1 MPDGAPGGPGGV
13 YALPSSE
20 EEEEEGEAYSDDDYD
35 EGQAVVRAHAARAVA
50 LRRSE
55 LSPEERQWR
64 AGIRGAPLRA
74 IAAAG
79 A

>member
-1 MPDGAPGGPGGV
+1 V

-20 EEEEEGEAYSDDDYD
+20 EEEEEGEYGDDDD
-35 EGQAVVRAHAARAVA
+35 GQEFVRAHAQRAVA

-64 AGIRGAPLRA
+64 AGIRGAPPRA

-79 A
+79 ALARLALH